1 MADWLS
7 GLTYADSMEL
17 GLAQYGAGDPEA
29 YNELLRRD
37 AEDAALAKQVAKYG
51 PGHGQ
56 AMMATQQGGGG
67 PNDAPPPVQQDVA
80 RAEVLLVDPGQAP
93 KRPPDKEPTYRLRKK
108 MGLC

>member
-17 GLAQYGAGDPEA
+17 GLAQYGPGDPEA

-67 PNDAPPPVQQDVA
+67 PG
-80 RAEVLLVDPGQAP
+80 R
-93 KRPPDKEPTYRLRKK
+93 
-108 MGLC
+108 